1 MTIPLINETESKAI
15 QFRQELLEQ
24 VKQSNLVKELIKCH
38 DVALDKEKSIEERY
52 ESLKFI
58 SENENLI

>member
-1 MTIPLINETESKAI
+1 MTIPFINETESKAI

-38 DVALDKEKSIEERY
+38 DVALDKRKIH
-52 ESLKFI
+52 
-58 SENENLI
+58 